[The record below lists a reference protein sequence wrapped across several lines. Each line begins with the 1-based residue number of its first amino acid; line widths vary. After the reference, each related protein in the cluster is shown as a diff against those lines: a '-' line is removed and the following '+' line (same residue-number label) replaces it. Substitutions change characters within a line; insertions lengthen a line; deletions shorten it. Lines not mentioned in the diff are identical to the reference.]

1 LNRLQQTGANAVTT
15 EDFIIHLLC
24 KVDDQMKDVPKHP
37 QASLYP
43 CEIVTL
49 ALLFA
54 IKGVGNRAFYRW
66 VKLDYLPLF
75 PRLPERTRL
84 FRLSKAHRNWT
95 DRFLADP
102 TILGVADSYGI
113 ELLHP
118 IREGRSPRQIGKKGK
133 SNHRWIVG
141 GKLCF
146 VLNKFGLIVDW
157 DCATANVYDTQF
169 QPLIKQFDQQMIVLT
184 DSGFHAKAGDPEN
197 MKVCKRGTWNVRMI
211 VETVLS
217 MLTTVCHF
225 KKVGHRVWEYFQ
237 TRLAYT
243 MAAFNILAQWNG
255 LEVDESGVVHLS
267 IAEFSL

>member
-1 LNRLQQTGANAVTT
+1 MTT

-24 KVDDQMKDVPKHP
+24 HVDDQMKDTAKHS
-37 QASLYP
+37 QANLYP
-43 CEIVTL
+43 SEIVTL

-66 VKLDYLPLF
+66 IKRDFLPLF
-75 PRLPERTRL
+75 PLLPDRTRL
-84 FRLSKAHRNWT
+84 FRLFKAHQDWT
-95 DRFLADP
+95 RRFLADP

-118 IREGRSPRQIGKKGK
+118 IREGRSPKQIGKKGK

-146 VLNKFGLIVDW
+146 VLNKFGLVVDW
-157 DCATANVYDTQF
+157 DCSTANVYDSQF
-169 QPLIKQFDQQMIVLT
+169 HPLIKQFDERMIVLT
-184 DSGFHAKAGDPEN
+184 DSGFHAKSGDPKN

-225 KKVGHRVWEYFQ
+225 KKVGHRVWEYFKA
-237 TRLAYT
+237 RLAYT

-255 LEVDESGVVHLS
+255 LEVDENGITHLS

>member
-1 LNRLQQTGANAVTT
+1 MTT
-15 EDFIIHLLC
+15 ENFIIHLLC

-37 QASLYP
+37 QASLFP
-43 CEIVTL
+43 CEMVTL

-66 VKLDYLPLF
+66 VKRDYLPLF
-75 PRLPERTRL
+75 PRLPERSRL
-84 FRLSKAHRNWT
+84 FRLLKAHRHWT

-197 MKVCKRGTWNVRMI
+197 MKVCKRGTWNARMI

-225 KKVGHRVWEYFQ
+225 KKVAHRVWEYFQ
-237 TRLAYT
+237 ARLAFT
-243 MAAFNILAQWNG
+243 MAAFNILAQWEG